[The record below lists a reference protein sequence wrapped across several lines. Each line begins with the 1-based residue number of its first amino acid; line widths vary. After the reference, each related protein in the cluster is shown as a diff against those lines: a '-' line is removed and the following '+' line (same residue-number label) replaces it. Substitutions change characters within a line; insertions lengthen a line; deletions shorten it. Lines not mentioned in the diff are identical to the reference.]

1 MLPRRSDRRRTD
13 LGTKRAPLLS
23 SAAGRLPF
31 PRVNS
36 FQAPSRNW
44 CFNQRFGD
52 FFILGRVA
60 GIPCVI
66 SYSLPVF
73 ESRPEIYLPRHL
85 FPTHDEH

>member
-44 CFNQRFGD
+44 RLID
-52 FFILGRVA
+52 VS
-60 GIPCVI
+60 V
-66 SYSLPVF
+66 
-73 ESRPEIYLPRHL
+73 IYLFWVEL
-85 FPTHDEH
+85 QEFLA